1 MRNKLLDAV
10 KAISAYF
17 VVLLHIRFP
26 GRTGEVI
33 NVLARF
39 AVPLFFMVSG
49 YFCCRSDGKILEK
62 LPGKMKRIFL
72 LTVISYVFYI
82 VWQCLQR
89 SIEGEDIVSWAADI
103 VEWEHIKEFILYNN
117 STPVKWHLWF
127 LPALLYCYF
136 LFMLV
141 AQFRLFKIAYIFIP
155 VLLLGHFWMEEA
167 AVFTGEVYKTMEFRN
182 YLYTGFP
189 FFMLG
194 YWIHGKEISLSG
206 RCGEISAGKTRTSI
220 LCLGIVTGSVLS
232 IAEYFKYG
240 LMELFVGT
248 VILSVSVFLLAIT
261 PKRKSELILPKQG
274 CEVVSPEQGRGVV
287 LQKQGREPA
296 SQSQIYDAVT
306 QKRNCLAKLY
316 KLSAEIGR
324 KHAFFIYLFH
334 LAAADMVKDFAN
346 LLGVGETVL
355 YGWLRPVL
363 VCVITTA
370 AAAGI
375 SAMQKR
381 LRLMRKNSL

>member
-49 YFCCRSDGKILEK
+49 YFCYRNDGKILEK
-62 LPGKMKRIFL
+62 LPGKIKRIFL
-72 LTVISYVFYI
+72 LTVISYAFYI
-82 VWQCLQR
+82 VWQCFQR
-89 SIEGEDIVSWAADI
+89 SIEGEDIVSWLADI

-194 YWIHGKEISLSG
+194 YWIHGKKICLPGRSG
-206 RCGEISAGKTRTSI
+206 EASAGKASTGKTSTGRTQFGKIRTSI
-220 LCLGIVTGSVLS
+220 LWLGIVTGSILS

-248 VILSVSVFLLAIT
+248 VILSVSLFVLAIS
-261 PKRKSELILPKQG
+261 RKQG
-274 CEVVSPEQGRGVV
+274 CEPVS
-287 LQKQGREPA
+287 QK
-296 SQSQIYDAVT
+296 S
-306 QKRNCLAKLY
+306 NCLAKLY
-316 KLSAEIGR
+316 SILAEIGR

-334 LAAADMVKDFAN
+334 LVAADMVMDLAN
-346 LLGVGETVL
+346 VMGVGETVI
-355 YGWLRPVL
+355 YGWLRPVI
-363 VCVITTA
+363 VCILTTA
-370 AAAGI
+370 AAVGI
-375 SAMQKR
+375 SAM
-381 LRLMRKNSL
+381 RKKLPVHFR